1 MSEENKLPLTDVVSV
16 AGTPGLHK
24 VIGRSKQNLIVE
36 SLDGSGKRFPVQ
48 LTNKVSVLSE
58 IAIYT
63 ETEDMRLAKV
73 FNYVKQHEGTG
84 ASIPSSKASHD
95 EIRAF
100 MKTVLPEYD
109 AERVYDSDIKK
120 LLNWYVLLK
129 DMIDFEAEA
138 AKYDE
143 AEEAEAEAEA

>member
-1 MSEENKLPLTDVVSV
+1 MSESTLPLTDVVAV

-36 SLDGSGKRFPVQ
+36 SLDGSGRRFPVQ
-48 LTNKVSVLSE
+48 MTNKVSVLSE

-63 ETEDMRLAKV
+63 ETEDLRLAKV
-73 FNYVKQHEGTG
+73 FNYIHAFEKGGGTIVSPKG
-84 ASIPSSKASHD
+84 SHD
-95 EIRAF
+95 EIRGF

-120 LLNWYVLLK
+120 LITWYEWLK
-129 DMIDFEAEA
+129 DKVDFEAEA
-138 AKYDE
+138 KRYDESEE
-143 AEEAEAEAEA
+143 AEESTQA